1 MFVNSSNVTNELISF
16 KKQKALETSEKQFML
31 ALITQNAFIITFL
44 YIYFSIDDN
53 TIGIIQN
60 Q

>member
-16 KKQKALETSEKQFML
+16 KKQKALETSEQQFML